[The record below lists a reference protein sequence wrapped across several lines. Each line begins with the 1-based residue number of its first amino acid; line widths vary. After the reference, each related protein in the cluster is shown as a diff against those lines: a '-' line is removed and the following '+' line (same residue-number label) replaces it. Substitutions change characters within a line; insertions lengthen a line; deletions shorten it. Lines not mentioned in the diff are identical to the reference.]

1 MRANAAR
8 FAAYKAHY
16 VEHQIRSIMQDDRLP
31 EAQRQ
36 QMADAAMR
44 TFHHWGDAETNY
56 ATQSAQMAKKWQ
68 DFEADGDNY
77 LLQYRTANDE
87 KVRGEHQKLH
97 GITLPV
103 HDDFWKEYYPP
114 LGWNCRCTV
123 VQVPRDKYPVS
134 NSIEAISAGLDATKN
149 TPSFRFN
156 PGIEKKAFPEGVS
169 YLKRGG
175 KKAEESCRGLSRDDL
190 QHNASH
196 SDTLKKT
203 CKIVING
210 KECTIGIEDW
220 GISEAA
226 QSMWKSKKFW
236 LKQEIINNFD
246 RYLPYATYNGP
257 GAVDLTHNSGRT
269 LRRKKHFLSY
279 HYFTIE
285 VVPGQSICIQI
296 VEHDSGNYFLY
307 TITSASP
314 V

>member
-1 MRANAAR
+1 
-8 FAAYKAHY
+8 
-16 VEHQIRSIMQDDRLP
+16 MQDDRLP

-68 DFEADGDNY
+68 DFEADGDSY

-87 KVRGEHQKLH
+87 KVRDEHQKLH

-134 NSIEAISAGLDATKN
+134 NSLEAISAGLDATKN

-175 KKAEESCRGLSRDDL
+175 KKAETACQALDRT
-190 QHNASH
+190 A
-196 SDTLKKT
+196 LKATAKT
-203 CKIVING
+203 HPLLDQTT
-210 KECTIGIEDW
+210 ECTIQGETH
-220 GISEAA
+220 AV
-226 QSMWKSKKFW
+226 KFRDFSIGEYAEKMYGNKNYW
-236 LKQEIINNFD
+236 LKNAILEQMPSYIRTAVWYKSEEPDLSHN
-246 RYLPYATYNGP
+246 T
-257 GAVDLTHNSGRT
+257 GAT
-269 LRRKKHFLSY
+269 LRLKRKFKFF
-279 HYFTIE
+279 HYFNATLPNGEPFVIE
-285 VVPGQSICIQI
+285 L
-296 VEHDSGNYFLY
+296 VEYQNGEFVLY
-307 TITSASP
+307 TAVRQHI
-314 V
+314 